1 MKTKAKRKFP
11 RPTWDE
17 YFMVLTMVVATRS
30 SCRHVR
36 CGCVIVLDKTILGIG
51 YNGAP
56 RGVANCLDK
65 GCRKERL
72 GFTYKNSLNSGL
84 CLGIHAEMNALANMS
99 RTIHRGATVYTT
111 TFPCSSCAKTLLGY
125 SISRLV
131 YKREYDDE
139 EKNGTAKKLF
149 KEVGVKVEK
158 LDLFPKRILE
168 ILFKTFPVKVSP
180 FSLKEEKEISQL
192 SKSFAQNL

>member
-1 MKTKAKRKFP
+1 MALA
-11 RPTWDE
+11 
-17 YFMVLTMVVATRS
+17 VVVATRS

-56 RGVANCLDK
+56 RGIKNCLEK

-72 GFTYKNSLNSGL
+72 GFAYKNSLNSGL
-84 CLGIHAEMNALANMS
+84 CLGIHAEMNALANMN
-99 RTIHRGATVYTT
+99 RGLHRGATVYCT

-125 SISRLV
+125 SISRLI

-139 EKNGTAKKLF
+139 GKNKTAKKMF
-149 KEVGVKVEK
+149 KEVGVKVKK
-158 LDLFPKRILE
+158 LDLSPKQILN
-168 ILFKTFPVKVSP
+168 ILFNCHPVNFDTFSPKEKKEVKK
-180 FSLKEEKEISQL
+180 FSRH
-192 SKSFAQNL
+192 